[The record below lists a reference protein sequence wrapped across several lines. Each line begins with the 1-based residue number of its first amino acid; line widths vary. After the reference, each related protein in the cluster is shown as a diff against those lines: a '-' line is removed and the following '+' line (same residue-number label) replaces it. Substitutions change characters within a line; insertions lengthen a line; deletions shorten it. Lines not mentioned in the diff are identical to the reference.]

1 MLSYYYY
8 YYFNLKEK
16 IMSNIIENN
25 QAVEKIHRVATE
37 LYNANGQKSY
47 PTVSQVRAA
56 AKTDMNT
63 TSEAMKQWR
72 NQQEQQVQTAQIDI
86 PDAVQKAV
94 NEATAKIWSIA
105 QTTANDA
112 LHTAQKAWEKDKAE
126 SEQITREIAEEYDKQ
141 SVILEKLTEENNA
154 LTLEL
159 KQIKSENSE
168 ALTKAASQQAR
179 LEAVE
184 QHNKELLGL
193 LNLQPKAA
201 I

>member
-1 MLSYYYY
+1 M
-8 YYFNLKEK
+8 N
-16 IMSNIIENN
+16 NTAENN

-72 NQQEQQVQTAQIDI
+72 NQQEQQVQTAQMDI
-86 PDAVQKAV
+86 PDAVQKVV

-126 SEQITREIAEEYDKQ
+126 SEQLTKEIAEEYDKQ
-141 SVILEKLTEENNA
+141 SIILEKTTEEKNQLSIDLQN
-154 LTLEL
+154 L
-159 KQIKSENSE
+159 KSEYSE
-168 ALTKAASQQAR
+168 ALTKLAGQQAR

-193 LNLQPKAA
+193 FKYSDKNTAH
-201 I
+201 

>member
-1 MLSYYYY
+1 M
-8 YYFNLKEK
+8 N
-16 IMSNIIENN
+16 NTTENN

-72 NQQEQQVQTAQIDI
+72 KQQEQQVQTAQMDI

-126 SEQITREIAEEYDKQ
+126 SEQLTKEIAEEYDKQ
-141 SVILEKLTEENNA
+141 SIILEKTTEEKNQLSIDLQN
-154 LTLEL
+154 L
-159 KQIKSENSE
+159 KSEYSE
-168 ALTKAASQQAR
+168 ALTKLAGQQAR
-179 LEAVE
+179 LVAVE
-184 QHNKELLGL
+184 QHNKELIGL
-193 LNLQPKAA
+193 LSHSDK
-201 I
+201 

>member
-1 MLSYYYY
+1 M
-8 YYFNLKEK
+8 N
-16 IMSNIIENN
+16 NTTENN

-72 NQQEQQVQTAQIDI
+72 NQQEQQVQTTQIDI
-86 PDAVQKAV
+86 PDAIQKAV

-126 SEQITREIAEEYDKQ
+126 SEQLTKEIAEEYDKQ
-141 SVILEKLTEENNA
+141 SIILEKTTEEKNQLSIDLQN
-154 LTLEL
+154 L
-159 KQIKSENSE
+159 KSEYSE
-168 ALTKAASQQAR
+168 ALTKLAGQQAR

-193 LNLQPKAA
+193 LNAQPKAA
-201 I
+201 T

>member
-1 MLSYYYY
+1 M
-8 YYFNLKEK
+8 N
-16 IMSNIIENN
+16 NTTENN

-72 NQQEQQVQTAQIDI
+72 NQQEQQVQTAQMDI

-126 SEQITREIAEEYDKQ
+126 SEQLTKEIAEEYDKQ
-141 SVILEKLTEENNA
+141 SIILEKTTEEKNQLSIDLQN
-154 LTLEL
+154 L
-159 KQIKSENSE
+159 KSEYSE
-168 ALTKAASQQAR
+168 ALTKLAGQQAR
-179 LEAVE
+179 LVAVE
-184 QHNKELLGL
+184 QHNKELIGL
-193 LNLQPKAA
+193 LSHSDK
-201 I
+201 

>member
-1 MLSYYYY
+1 M
-8 YYFNLKEK
+8 N
-16 IMSNIIENN
+16 NTAENN

-56 AKTDMNT
+56 ARTDMNT

-72 NQQEQQVQTAQIDI
+72 NQQEQQVQTAQMEI

-126 SEQITREIAEEYDKQ
+126 SEQLTKEIAEEYDKQ
-141 SVILEKLTEENNA
+141 SIILEKTTEEKNQLSIDLQN
-154 LTLEL
+154 L
-159 KQIKSENSE
+159 KSEYSE
-168 ALTKAASQQAR
+168 ALTKLAGQQAR

-193 LNLQPKAA
+193 FKYSDKNTAH
-201 I
+201 

>member
-1 MLSYYYY
+1 M
-8 YYFNLKEK
+8 N
-16 IMSNIIENN
+16 NTTENN

-72 NQQEQQVQTAQIDI
+72 NQQEQQVQTAQMDI

-126 SEQITREIAEEYDKQ
+126 SEQLTKEIAEEYDKQ
-141 SVILEKLTEENNA
+141 SIILEKTTEEKNQLSIDLQN
-154 LTLEL
+154 L
-159 KQIKSENSE
+159 KSEYSE
-168 ALTKAASQQAR
+168 ALTKLAGQQAR

-193 LNLQPKAA
+193 FKYSDKNIAH
-201 I
+201 

>member
-1 MLSYYYY
+1 MLSYYYYYY

-16 IMSNIIENN
+16 YMNNTIENN

-154 LTLEL
+154 LNLEI

-184 QHNKELLGL
+184 QHNQELLRL
-193 LNLQPKAA
+193 LNPRK
-201 I
+201 

>member
-1 MLSYYYY
+1 M
-8 YYFNLKEK
+8 N
-16 IMSNIIENN
+16 NTTENN

-94 NEATAKIWSIA
+94 NETTAKIWSLA
-105 QTTANDA
+105 QHTANDA

-126 SEQITREIAEEYDKQ
+126 SEQLTKEIAEEYDKQ
-141 SVILEKLTEENNA
+141 SIILEKTTEEKNQ
-154 LTLEL
+154 LCIEL
-159 KQIKSENSE
+159 QNLKSEYSE
-168 ALTKAASQQAR
+168 ALTKLAGQQAR

-193 LNLQPKAA
+193 FKYSDKKTAH
-201 I
+201 

>member
-1 MLSYYYY
+1 MLSYYYYYYY

-16 IMSNIIENN
+16 YMNNTIENN

-184 QHNKELLGL
+184 QHNQELLRL
-193 LNLQPKAA
+193 LNPQK
-201 I
+201 